1 MTQSVHDT
9 TTGALRNDICSL
21 LCQPF
26 GFQGTIG
33 TYDGP
38 AQTGFRPKRREVA
51 HQGRPKFLQGRMSYQ
66 QGIVVD
72 QRSRLVSWRSANK
85 IMRESIQMVIFG

>member
-1 MTQSVHDT
+1 MTQNVPDT
-9 TTGALRNDICSL
+9 TTGALRNGTRSL
-21 LCQPF
+21 LRQSF
-26 GFQGTIG
+26 EFQGTIG

-51 HQGRPKFLQGRMSYQ
+51 HQGKSKFLQGHIPSHQ

-72 QRSRLVSWRSANK
+72 RRSRLVPWRSANK
-85 IMRESIQMVIFG
+85 IMRESI

>member
-1 MTQSVHDT
+1 
-9 TTGALRNDICSL
+9 
-21 LCQPF
+21 
-26 GFQGTIG
+26 
-33 TYDGP
+33 
-38 AQTGFRPKRREVA
+38 
-51 HQGRPKFLQGRMSYQ
+51 MSHQ